1 MKFVGRIMDATT
13 GGEGRYEF
21 EGPDKLLK
29 KTPVRVVKTFMEEVA
44 MTKSQ
49 HEIEDFEINA
59 AFKNAEHNVVTCM
72 GSLMLENGGRLP
84 FLLMVSPALEKGA

>member
-21 EGPDKLLK
+21 DGPDNLLK

-44 MTKSQ
+44 MTESQ
-49 HEIEDFEINA
+49 HEIEDFEVNA
-59 AFKNAEHNVVTCM
+59 AFKNTEYGVVTCM
-72 GSLMLENGGRLP
+72 GSLILENGGRLP
-84 FLLMVSPALEKGA
+84 FLLMVSPASEEGA

>member
-1 MKFVGRIMDATT
+1 MQYVGRIMDAVT
-13 GGEGRYEF
+13 GGEGRYQF
-21 EGPDKLLK
+21 EAGDKLLK

-59 AFKNAEHNVVTCM
+59 AFKNTEHGVVTCM
-72 GSLMLENGGRLP
+72 GSLILENGGRLP
-84 FLLMVSPALEKGA
+84 FLLMVSPASEGSA